1 MPKQEEKVEEPLIT
15 MDTIY
20 EKADDGEY
28 VIKGLKIVDKKHNV
42 CK

>member
-1 MPKQEEKVEEPLIT
+1 

-20 EKADDGEY
+20 EKAEDGEY

-42 CK
+42 ED